1 MFVRCYIAT
10 LFFTVI
16 ATGSVCAATEGQDPI
31 QPGTVI
37 TLQNWQSYRQYMTE
51 GMQALFAGRY
61 FWKLPPDASME
72 VGQPKPHP
80 LPQVFLD
87 NTKKYSHLV
96 QIRDLPNGGHTIVGY
111 VAGRPF
117 PDPVAPM
124 KGYKILVDLWYRYS
138 PYLTCGDDAH
148 QYVQDESGS
157 TSRSHNVEVDRR
169 LSYISDPG
177 QPIDDQRSA
186 GYYRSEYSMTLEPE
200 QQKYTT
206 VLTLYPRDPSKL
218 EDQYIFLP
226 QLRRV
231 LRQSANARCSPVGGG
246 DFAVDD
252 FEGFNGG
259 IARFQSDYLRDQ
271 PILTVVDSGPEA
283 YGNLSNYDS
292 LFFPKPEVGKWQL
305 RDTYVIDVRRIPSE
319 QKGYCYGKQILYV
332 DKDSDQVLW
341 KDGYDPE
348 MKFVKIGM
356 SSKIATPVPQ
366 EGLQVGTGN
375 EIEIMWDVQKN
386 HASLYLTA
394 GPSGKG
400 LVANDQCRNLDG
412 ENYDVLK
419 RYSTP
424 AGLTEVMR

>member
-1 MFVRCYIAT
+1 MIVGLFIAAIF
-10 LFFTVI
+10 LAAI
-16 ATGSVCAATEGQDPI
+16 ATGSLSNAAERQDPI
-31 QPGTVI
+31 PAGTAI
-37 TLQNWQSYRQYMTE
+37 TTQNWQNYKQYMTE

-61 FWKLPPDASME
+61 FWKLPPDASIE
-72 VGQPKPHP
+72 VGQTKAYP
-80 LPQVFLD
+80 LPQIFLD
-87 NTKKYSHLV
+87 NTRKYSQHV
-96 QIRDLPNGGHTIVGY
+96 QIRELPNGGHTVTGY
-111 VAGRPF
+111 VAGQPF
-117 PDPVAPM
+117 PDPDPPM
-124 KGYKILVDLWYRYS
+124 KGYKILADLWYRYS
-138 PYLTCGDDAH
+138 PYLACGDDAH
-148 QYVQDESGS
+148 QYVQNGSGS
-157 TSRSHNVEVDRR
+157 ISRSHNVEVNRR
-169 LSYISDPG
+169 LSYISDIG
-177 QPIDDQRSA
+177 QPIDDPRST

-206 VLTLYPRDPSKL
+206 VLTLYPRDPAKL

-231 LRQSANARCSPVGGG
+231 LRQSANARCAPVSGG

-271 PILTVVDSGPEA
+271 QILTIVDASPEQ
-283 YGNLSNYDS
+283 YGNLANYDS
-292 LFFPKPEVGKWQL
+292 LFFPKPDAGKWQL

-332 DKDSDQVLW
+332 DKESDEVLW
-341 KDGYDPE
+341 KDGFDKD
-348 MKFVKIGM
+348 MKLVKIGM

-366 EGLQVGTGN
+366 EGPQVGTGN
-375 EIEIMWDVQKN
+375 EIEVMWDVQKN

-412 ENYDVLK
+412 ENYDDLK
-419 RYSTP
+419 RYTTP

>member
-1 MFVRCYIAT
+1 MSVRLFIAVLFLTTIAT
-10 LFFTVI
+10 
-16 ATGSVCAATEGQDPI
+16 ASVCDAVESQDPI
-31 QPGTVI
+31 PPGTVI
-37 TLQNWQSYRQYMTE
+37 TPQNWQNYKQYMTE

-61 FWKLPPDASME
+61 FWKLPPDARME
-72 VGQPKPHP
+72 VGEPKRHP
-80 LPQVFLD
+80 LPQIFLD
-87 NTKKYSHLV
+87 HTKKYSQLV
-96 QIRDLPNGGHTIVGY
+96 QIRELPDGGHTVTGY
-111 VAGRPF
+111 VAGQPF
-117 PDPVAPM
+117 PDPAEPM
-124 KGYKILVDLWYRYS
+124 KGYKILADLWYRYS
-138 PYLTCGDDAH
+138 PYLACGDDAH
-148 QYVQDESGS
+148 QYVQDGSGS
-157 TSRSHNVEVDRR
+157 ISRSHNIEVDRR
-169 LSYISDPG
+169 LSYVSDPG

-186 GYYRSEYSMTLEPE
+186 IYRSEYSMTLEPE

-218 EDQYIFLP
+218 EDEYVFLP

-259 IARFQSDYLRDQ
+259 IARFQADYLRDQ
-271 PILTVVDSGPEA
+271 QILTVVDSDPGA
-283 YGNLSNYDS
+283 YGNLSNYYS
-292 LFFPKPEVGKWQL
+292 MFFPKPEVGKWQV
-305 RDTYVIDVRRIPSE
+305 RDTYVIDVRRIPSQ

-332 DKDSDQVLW
+332 DKNSDEVLW
-341 KDGYDPE
+341 KDGFDLD

-366 EGLQVGTGN
+366 EGLQLGTGN
-375 EIEIMWDVQKN
+375 EIEVMWDVQKN

-394 GPSGKG
+394 GPTGVG
-400 LVANDQCRNLDG
+400 LVANDQCRNLNGVDY
-412 ENYDVLK
+412 NDLK